1 MVIPSPVKQP
11 SPVVVVPS
19 PVPSPQITTVK
30 TKKKKMKAVVTYYTT
45 SDESGTE
52 AYAAN
57 NVASPA

>member
-1 MVIPSPVKQP
+1 
-11 SPVVVVPS
+11 
-19 PVPSPQITTVK
+19 
-30 TKKKKMKAVVTYYTT
+30 MKAVVTYYTT